1 MSNNLNLADSINF
14 AWRSGKTPTFI
25 YNSTTYDFSPAGL
38 IAFLTAEGTLPV
50 GVTAT
55 ATEINA
61 AADFGAAQAITA
73 TADGLTTGTVL
84 AATKLGIVTSS
95 AATNAVTLPGIAA
108 NSLGIGHTIRL
119 RVGANGYELLT
130 LAATDE
136 TINGVDGDGTNQMDV
151 AANTI
156 VEAVVESATGW
167 MVSTATATAP
177 DND

>member
-55 ATEINA
+55 AAEINA
-61 AADFGAAQAITA
+61 AADFAAQAITS
-73 TADGLTTGTVL
+73 TADGLTTGTV
-84 AATKLGIVTSS
+84 APATKLGIVTSA
-95 AATNAVTLPGIAA
+95 AATDAVTLPGIAA

-130 LAATDE
+130 LATTNE
-136 TINGVDGDGTNQMDV
+136 TINGVDSDGTNQMDV

-156 VEAVVESATGW
+156 VEAIVESATGW